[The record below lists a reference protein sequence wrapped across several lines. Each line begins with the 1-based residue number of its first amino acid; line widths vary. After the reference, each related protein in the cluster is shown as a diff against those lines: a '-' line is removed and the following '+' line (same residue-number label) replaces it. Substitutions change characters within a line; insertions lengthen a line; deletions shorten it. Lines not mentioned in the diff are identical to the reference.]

1 MEINNLAIFIRAA
14 ELANVTRAA
23 TELGYT
29 QSACSHILGRLERE
43 FGLALFYRKHNGVEL
58 TAAGETLL
66 PLARDLVQGQARM
79 QDAAA
84 KLAQRAEGLIRI
96 GSITSVAIQW
106 LPALIDDFVG
116 AFPGTSVQIFDG
128 DYEEVEQWLTGQ
140 QVDCGFLSSSTE
152 KNFALHPLK
161 KDPMMVVLPK
171 THPLCRYD
179 VIPLAAL
186 KEEKMLIPAEGLHY
200 DVGDILR
207 AANSAPPKCYDLI
220 SDYSAISL
228 VRKGYGLTILPELL
242 LDGYSLDGVE
252 LRPLEANNLRTIC
265 VATLAGKVPSPITR
279 AFVEYVVNWAKK

>member
-1 MEINNLAIFIRAA
+1 
-14 ELANVTRAA
+14 
-23 TELGYT
+23 
-29 QSACSHILGRLERE
+29 
-43 FGLALFYRKHNGVEL
+43 
-58 TAAGETLL
+58 
-66 PLARDLVQGQARM
+66 
-79 QDAAA
+79 
-84 KLAQRAEGLIRI
+84 
-96 GSITSVAIQW
+96 
-106 LPALIDDFVG
+106 
-116 AFPGTSVQIFDG
+116 
-128 DYEEVEQWLTGQ
+128 
-140 QVDCGFLSSSTE
+140 
-152 KNFALHPLK
+152 
-161 KDPMMVVLPK
+161 MVVLPK

-207 AANSAPPKCYDLI
+207 AANSVPPECYDLI

-242 LDGYSLDGVE
+242 LDGYPLDGVE